1 MLDDLDRRLLRQLQA
16 DPGQSLAAL
25 AERAATAPSVASRR
39 LARLRAAGVLRG
51 TRAVI
56 DWRALGW
63 SVEVS
68 LRFTLDK
75 TQPNAFDEFIAAARA
90 VPEVL
95 EIQTFLGS
103 VDARLAVIARDMA
116 HYQRIYRERILT
128 LPHIADIEALM
139 HVARIKD
146 AEALPL

>member
-1 MLDDLDRRLLRQLQA
+1 
-16 DPGQSLAAL
+16 
-25 AERAATAPSVASRR
+25 
-39 LARLRAAGVLRG
+39 LRG

-75 TQPNAFDEFIAAARA
+75 TQPDAFDAFLAAARA

-139 HVARIKD
+139 HVARLEER
-146 AEALPL
+146 EALPL